1 TLARRS
7 SMYLPHTSGVFLQRI
22 ETADDVKIIIKL
34 SRIDADSTANT
45 TDLTLHINE
54 KENSFKLNYDPWS
67 DINVIPDGSIDERD
81 LKAITDLAI
90 AFYRQTTIDP
100 QLAVFLSPIDNH
112 PGVLRVRIG
121 LLELDEGELS
131 PLGYFFTA
139 SSVDDGV
146 SFKIFRVTHHG
157 GSHPEDDTDLESM
170 TKAFI
175 KMKV

>member
-1 TLARRS
+1 
-7 SMYLPHTSGVFLQRI
+7 MYLPHTNGIFLQRI
-22 ETADDVKIIIKL
+22 KTANGVKIIIKL
-34 SRIDADSTANT
+34 SRIDADSTATT

-54 KENSFKLNYDPWS
+54 NENSFKLDFDPWS
-67 DINVIPDGSIDERD
+67 DINVIHDGSIDEKD
-81 LKAITDLAI
+81 TKAIIDLAI
-90 AFYRQTTIDP
+90 AFYRQTTIEP

-139 SSVDDGV
+139 SSVDNGV
-146 SFKIFRVTHHG
+146 SFRIFKVTHHG
-157 GSHPEDDTDLESM
+157 GSHPQDDTDLEPM